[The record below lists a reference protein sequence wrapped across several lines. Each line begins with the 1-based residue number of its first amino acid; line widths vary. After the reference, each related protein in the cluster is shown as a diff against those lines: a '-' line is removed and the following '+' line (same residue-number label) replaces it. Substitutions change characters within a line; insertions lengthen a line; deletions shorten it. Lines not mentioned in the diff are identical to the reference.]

1 MTLLPQ
7 RQRVAVATY
16 ALNGPGTSSSSSSSS
31 SSRRHVAECV
41 QRSSRSGS
49 RSARSVT
56 TTVRRRGGEAQRVN
70 AISLEEETLETLEET
85 YSYSEDEVREMG
97 FTKVGD
103 PVPYGIPLSDVLN
116 SIPKKAFEK
125 DNTKAYKSLAITL
138 FACAA
143 VEAVIAVVPLWLLPV
158 AWVVA
163 GTAFTGLFVIGHDC
177 GHRSFHTSKLVE
189 DVIGNALMSILIYP
203 YEGWRFKHGQ
213 HHAKTNMLVEDT
225 AWHPVV
231 VEELEE
237 MHPFIRASTQVILGT
252 PIKFFASILYWLKW
266 HFNLNLYKKS
276 EKKRVLT
283 SIVCCAAF
291 TLVGLPVLFKYTGW
305 FGLVKHWVMPWLGFH
320 FWLSAFT
327 LVHHTSPHIPF
338 KSSEEWDPVQAQLG
352 GTVHCVYPKWV
363 EVLCHDI
370 NVHVPHHLS
379 PRIPHYRLRMAY
391 EGIKEKYGNYV
402 NEATFNWKLVNM
414 LVNKPHVYNKVKN
427 YISFKETELSTDST
441 G

>member
-1 MTLLPQ
+1 M
-7 RQRVAVATY
+7 
-16 ALNGPGTSSSSSSSS
+16 
-31 SSRRHVAECV
+31 
-41 QRSSRSGS
+41 
-49 RSARSVT
+49 
-56 TTVRRRGGEAQRVN
+56 
-70 AISLEEETLETLEET
+70 
-85 YSYSEDEVREMG
+85 
-97 FTKVGD
+97 
-103 PVPYGIPLSDVLN
+103 
-116 SIPKKAFEK
+116 
-125 DNTKAYKSLAITL
+125 
-138 FACAA
+138 
-143 VEAVIAVVPLWLLPV
+143 
-158 AWVVA
+158 
-163 GTAFTGLFVIGHDC
+163 
-177 GHRSFHTSKLVE
+177 
-189 DVIGNALMSILIYP
+189 
-203 YEGWRFKHGQ
+203 
-213 HHAKTNMLVEDT
+213 
-225 AWHPVV
+225 
-231 VEELEE
+231 
-237 MHPFIRASTQVILGT
+237 ILGT
-252 PIKFFASILYWLKW
+252 PIKFFASILHWLKW